1 MSDVDWGN
9 IILIAS
15 EYDEPAM
22 VLSKNNFPLLVVDID
37 DAVSKVDGHL
47 SQETEDYF
55 NALGHLNQ
63 RVKWVKKSD
72 QFSKQNLF

>member
-1 MSDVDWGN
+1 MSDVDWEN

-22 VLSKNNFPLLVVDID
+22 VLSKNNFPLLVVDVD
-37 DAVSKVDGHL
+37 HAMSGVDGQL
-47 SQETEDYF
+47 SQEAEDYF